1 MAQLIRISWRDIPA
15 QVVDRAARR
24 ARQLTADAYRADWR
38 RASIEVEGDIGPL
51 VRARVAD
58 ATPE

>member
-15 QVVDRAARR
+15 QVIDRAARC
-24 ARQLTADAYRADWR
+24 
-38 RASIEVEGDIGPL
+38 
-51 VRARVAD
+51 ARVAD